1 MKGLKVTKIAKEIKF
16 EGVWGMFGGKR
27 VSRVSH
33 SQDIWGWLWFSCG
46 GVGVHC
52 GKGFISFFQGFFG
65 SINKIL
71 ILLGGLDTR
80 LSFYEVYRLS

>member
-27 VSRVSH
+27 VSGVGH

-46 GVGVHC
+46 GGGGGGGTAVRVSFRFF
-52 GKGFISFFQGFFG
+52 KGFLVVLTKF
-65 SINKIL
+65 
-71 ILLGGLDTR
+71 
-80 LSFYEVYRLS
+80 